1 MLGGGSL
8 GAVGLGMTGETAFIA
23 GGGAILG
30 LELTTTIS
38 SESYVLLSDSNST
51 MNECA
56 KLLTFVEYALL
67 DKLHEIDVAKKLL
80 SQMDIAINYIGKM
93 IDELPNKLKDRKKIE
108 KNQKRIYLTLL
119 NQRLY

>member
-1 MLGGGSL
+1 M
-8 GAVGLGMTGETAFIA
+8 
-23 GGGAILG
+23 G

-93 IDELPNKLKDRKKIE
+93 IDELPNNLKDRKKIE

>member
-93 IDELPNKLKDRKKIE
+93 IDELPNNLKDRKKIE

>member
-30 LELTTTIS
+30 L
-38 SESYVLLSDSNST
+38 
-51 MNECA
+51 
-56 KLLTFVEYALL
+56 ALL

-93 IDELPNKLKDRKKIE
+93 IDELPNNLKDRKKIE